1 MLTITLDGYHLRFG
15 ERFTL
20 SFQRTLRIPD
30 DGRVYPLPPGLDTF
44 PLKSVDDYP
53 DKVPASW
60 IEQGGYFIPMYQ
72 REAMWL
78 SFEAAA
84 WKPNAVKI
92 GIGRVNALTGEAF
105 DLALHADPQD
115 YLVCPNQPWLDGFKT
130 GEDVIRQFVAM
141 PLGQGYTVEG
151 QLTGGEESGGMQIV
165 VFEPKPGRFPD
176 QPPPETKREF
186 EALETLAL
194 EAMPAGQ
201 MGLAAGGRMDQKIY
215 PDPHGIDAWDQEN
228 YGALCVYI
236 VNSEQYQELTGELP
250 PPTPVSAQ
258 LYQAFDLPWFD
269 LYDEA
274 LGDINPAEKLKGIK
288 SVKEIDE
295 EKEKAPGEDE
305 TSLDVKQDQIKKIK
319 PS

>member
-1 MLTITLDGYHLRFG
+1 MLTITLEGYHLRFG
-15 ERFTL
+15 ERFRL

-30 DGRVYPLPPGLDTF
+30 DGMVYPLPPGLDTF
-44 PLKSVDDYP
+44 PLKPVDDYP
-53 DKVPASW
+53 DKVPSSW
-60 IEQGGYFIPMYQ
+60 IKKGGVFIPMYQ

-92 GIGRVNALTGEAF
+92 GVGRVNALTGDAW

-115 YLVCPNQPWLDGFKT
+115 YLVCPHQPWLDGFKT
-130 GEDVIRQFVAM
+130 GQDVVRQFVAM
-141 PLGQGYTVEG
+141 ALGQGYTVEG

-176 QPPPETKREF
+176 QPPPEAEREF
-186 EALETLAL
+186 GAMETLAL
-194 EAMPAGQ
+194 EAVPAEQ

-215 PDPHGIDAWDQEN
+215 PDPYGIDAWDQEN
-228 YGALCVYI
+228 HGILHVFI
-236 VNSEQYQELTGELP
+236 VNSEQYLELTGEQP

-258 LYQAFDLPWFD
+258 LYQALKLPWFD

-274 LGDINPAEKLKGIK
+274 LGDIAPAEKLARLK
-288 SVKEIDE
+288 SVKEIDVQQG
-295 EKEKAPGEDE
+295 KAPGEDE
-305 TSLDVKQDQIKKIK
+305 ISLDVEDEQIKKLK
-319 PS
+319 